1 MERLRVCTCLKEE
14 ERENERWHQ
23 LDGGQGTHREVVV
36 SNVTDR
42 ITVKWVCITKF
53 PFCRLQ
59 PQAAIL
65 QRKEGTFDAA
75 TNSPQIRPNQPL
87 RRFNPKAFSQATTVA
102 TVATFQPI
110 FNKFEGS
117 KILDAEKG
125 LGKLGEKRRST
136 AGVSDSAHKFCTIRY
151 IERKSHFYLILFIL
165 LHHNFAGAWLWR
177 WWCWLLCFWAEPW
190 LLFPQLLV
198 FLLKRG
204 HLAFKRIAADFPGR
218 RRKRESYWHS

>member
-75 TNSPQIRPNQPL
+75 TNSAQIRPNQPL
-87 RRFNPKAFSQATTVA
+87 RRFNPKAFSKATTLVVVA
-102 TVATFQPI
+102 VMLLLPSYLFSTSSNRRQLLSGARC
-110 FNKFEGS
+110 K
-117 KILDAEKG
+117 KG
-125 LGKLGEKRRST
+125 LWKLGEKRST
-136 AGVSDSAHKFCTIRY
+136 SVASAHKFCTIRY
-151 IERKSHFYLILFIL
+151 REEIPFLPHTFY
-165 LHHNFAGAWLWR
+165 
-177 WWCWLLCFWAEPW
+177 PT
-190 LLFPQLLV
+190 
-198 FLLKRG
+198 
-204 HLAFKRIAADFPGR
+204 AAP
-218 RRKRESYWHS
+218 